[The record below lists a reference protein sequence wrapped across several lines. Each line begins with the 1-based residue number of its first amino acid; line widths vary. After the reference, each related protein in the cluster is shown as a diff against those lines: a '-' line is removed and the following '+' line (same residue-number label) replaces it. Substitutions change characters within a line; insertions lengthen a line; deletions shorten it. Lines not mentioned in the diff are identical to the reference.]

1 MAMSSFHRPRVY
13 RSIGGCCICR
23 AKSSSSRFTTSDKYE
38 NVFQACFRLPSAC
51 PRRSGEI
58 CNACVLLVKRYQ
70 KLPNNSTRHWAHVV
84 DARAGP
90 GVKNFVK
97 VYIIFLKAYPA
108 QRNLKVRRR
117 ESCRE
122 RTLKRKHVFRRQ
134 KRESSSI
141 SSDEAVLSD
150 HSGSQ
155 LTSASALKADS
166 RVSDFI
172 DLSFWKR
179 KEICCGTIFVGP
191 NGETATLET
200 NFESFIKDF
209 SPPRR
214 GNCGPSA
221 PKSLPET
228 AQDSTS
234 PGVALLHPHHREH
247 DRHRAEG
254 DHRQFFSYYYIADI
268 YFCPLQLL
276 DRKDRKDVICPL
288 TPSTTSSDSS
298 SPVPSSSEEGG
309 LEVEE
314 VVTFLPKSSLV
325 PNNLNSGNLPGKP
338 IIAATANKY
347 LVF

>member
-1 MAMSSFHRPRVY
+1 MRCFKPIQTLQDPHCHTENHGTSKPESWNSESTSPLKIATTPQKQKPEILVCSPEVFFRPMAMSSFHRPRVY

-70 KLPNNSTRHWAHVV
+70 KLPINSTRHWAHVV

-97 VYIIFLKAYPA
+97 VLILTFSHHLFSCK
-108 QRNLKVRRR
+108 NFLKVRRR

-122 RTLKRKHVFRRQ
+122 RALKRKHVFRRQ
-134 KRESSSI
+134 KREESSSI

-150 HSGSQ
+150 GGSQ
-155 LTSASALKADS
+155 IGSLGSQITSASGLEADS

-191 NGETATLET
+191 
-200 NFESFIKDF
+200 S
-209 SPPRR
+209 
-214 GNCGPSA
+214 
-221 PKSLPET
+221 
-228 AQDSTS
+228 
-234 PGVALLHPHHREH
+234 
-247 DRHRAEG
+247 
-254 DHRQFFSYYYIADI
+254 
-268 YFCPLQLL
+268 
-276 DRKDRKDVICPL
+276 
-288 TPSTTSSDSS
+288 
-298 SPVPSSSEEGG
+298 
-309 LEVEE
+309 
-314 VVTFLPKSSLV
+314 
-325 PNNLNSGNLPGKP
+325 GKP
-338 IIAATANKY
+338 RN
-347 LVF
+347 